1 MNETHDPQQPDPGAT
16 PPSSGQP
23 PQQPTQPESLGQGY
37 PAPPQPAAQDSA
49 RFFRWLRSL
58 GVQRGSSRWVGGVCS
73 GLADRWGID
82 PVIVRGL
89 TVVLTLFFGVGLL
102 AYGLAWALLPEPD
115 GRIHVEQ
122 VARGHWSTGMTGA
135 AVATFLGLAGP
146 GQTFVWD
153 GHNGWF
159 PWPVIWVAAIVCCVV
174 WAVNRGKGQPPRP
187 SGNPPWQQHSSA
199 AAAGTPFGS
208 GPGYAAASGYAAQG
222 PGYAAGSG
230 YAAGTETGPDPR
242 QFSAA
247 GPAAKVGT
255 WPEHTLG
262 PAAPLG
268 ANGRP
273 AFKAQPRLGAAASLL
288 SLGLAVMVGALVLIL
303 NAAGLIDLNGY
314 QVAAAAAAAAITAG
328 LAIIISGMLGRTAGG
343 VGTFAIIAL
352 VVAGLLSVVPQHGPW
367 TPLANQSWTPTSVSA
382 AEQGL
387 DVTVGN
393 AAIDLTHVS
402 QGSSLT
408 ADVQIPL
415 NVVAAKV
422 VVKVPTDIP
431 VTVTSDLAVS
441 KLDVQGGAGQG
452 GGVVVQNS
460 STQLNPGLKG
470 SGLAI
475 TLNGAAAT
483 ITFVPT
489 PGN

>member
-23 PQQPTQPESLGQGY
+23 PQQPSQPESPGQGY
-37 PAPPQPAAQDSA
+37 PAPPQPAARDSA

-89 TVVLTLFFGVGLL
+89 TVVLTLFFGIGLL

-199 AAAGTPFGS
+199 AATGTPYG
-208 GPGYAAASGYAAQG
+208 SGYAAQG
-222 PGYAAGSG
+222 PG

-242 QFSAA
+242 QLAAA
-247 GPAAKVGT
+247 GPAAKAGAWT
-255 WPEHTLG
+255 EHTLG
-262 PAAPLG
+262 PNGPLG
-268 ANGRP
+268 ANGPLGPNGPLGRNGRP
-273 AFKAQPRLGAAASLL
+273 ALKAPPRLGAAASLL

-303 NAAGLIDLNGY
+303 NAAGIINLNGY

-452 GGVVVQNS
+452 GGAVVQNS